1 VEQTYEKDSAVY
13 VNPLVL
19 YEITEKILF
28 FNTKRGKTS
37 IPALRGACSP
47 DDVNSSEKK
56 SDREGSEYCG

>member
-1 VEQTYEKDSAVY
+1 VEQTYKKGSVVY

-19 YEITEKILF
+19 YEITEKLPFLYI
-28 FNTKRGKTS
+28 KRGKTC
-37 IPALRGACSP
+37 IPAPLGACSP